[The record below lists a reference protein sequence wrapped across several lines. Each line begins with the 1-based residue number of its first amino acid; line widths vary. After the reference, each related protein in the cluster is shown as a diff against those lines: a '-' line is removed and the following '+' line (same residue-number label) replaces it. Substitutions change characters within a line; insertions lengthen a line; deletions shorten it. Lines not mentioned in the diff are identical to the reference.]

1 MTIDKKFRVS
11 GENEKNIRLFLTELF
26 SRVYKGRCQIFDQS
40 KDGHIQEKQMTL
52 EDGKMTIHQRISLQ
66 HYLHITNL
74 RIKQ

>member
-1 MTIDKKFRVS
+1 
-11 GENEKNIRLFLTELF
+11 
-26 SRVYKGRCQIFDQS
+26 KGRCQIFDQS

-74 RIKQ
+74 RIKQRKFVERRTADVLSREAIKQAMEESFF